1 MIVDE
6 TKNDY
11 ITVDYSTADT
21 ETVAG
26 LPTGVD
32 SEHEIEEISYQGTNQ
47 VSESE
52 NTGSKKAIQDQDLR
66 LINSYFK
73 EVGSEPLL
81 TPGEE
86 VEIASKIKRC
96 ESRSEKILKVI
107 EGIIG
112 RRLGNNGDR
121 TIREL
126 RKILNHRNRIYK
138 NGDLDKRL
146 KKLFSLLEANNIKAT
161 ELRNQFIKSNL
172 RLVASIA
179 KKYVGRGIPYLDLLQ
194 EGNLGLIKAVEK
206 FDYKRG
212 YRFSTY
218 ASWWITQSILRAS
231 LSQIKPV
238 RVPAYVLEKSSK
250 VRKIRND
257 LAKEMGR
264 QPLNKEVAD
273 KARMSEAN
281 ISWVLGDNDR
291 VLSLDTTLQGQNMS
305 FIDVF
310 ADPKSVPADSLIAAA
325 LLPKSL
331 ETALSMLNTRERE
344 VVKMRFGIGYE
355 NACTLDEVGK
365 RFSLT
370 RERIRQI
377 EKSALEKIKNSS
389 SATILKSMIEAYQ

>member
-1 MIVDE
+1 MDK
-6 TKNDY
+6 TKNY
-11 ITVDYSTADT
+11 YLTVDYSTADT

-26 LPTGVD
+26 LLPELEPDDG
-32 SEHEIEEISYQGTNQ
+32 IEELSAQGTDRI
-47 VSESE
+47 SESE
-52 NTGSKKAIQDQDLR
+52 GTSSKEQNQDLR
-66 LINSYFK
+66 LVISYFK
-73 EVGSEPLL
+73 EVGLEPLL
-81 TPGEE
+81 KPSEE
-86 VEIASKIKRC
+86 IEIASKIERC
-96 ESRSEKILKVI
+96 ESRSERILKTF
-107 EGIIG
+107 ERIIG
-112 RRLGNNGDR
+112 RRFANNGDR
-121 TIREL
+121 EIREL
-126 RKILNHRNRIYK
+126 RNTLDHRNRIGE
-138 NGDLDKRL
+138 NDDLNKRL
-146 KKLFSLLEANNIKAT
+146 KRLVNLLEANNFKAT
-161 ELRNQFIKSNL
+161 ELRNRFIKSNL

-231 LSQIKPV
+231 FTHGKTV

-264 QPLNKEVAD
+264 RPLNKEVAD
-273 KARMSEAN
+273 KAKMSEAN
-281 ISWVLGDNDR
+281 INWVLGDNDK
-291 VLSLDTTLQGQNMS
+291 VVSLDTTLQGQSMS
-305 FIDVF
+305 LIDVF

-331 ETALSMLNTRERE
+331 EAALSELNTRERE

-355 NACTLDEVGK
+355 NALTLDEVGK

-389 SATILKSMIEAYQ
+389 SGTILKSMIEAYQ

>member
-1 MIVDE
+1 MIMDE
-6 TKNDY
+6 TKNNY
-11 ITVDYSTADT
+11 VTVDYGVEDN
-21 ETVAG
+21 ETVG
-26 LPTGVD
+26 GFLTDTDYGD
-32 SEHEIEEISYQGTNQ
+32 EIEEIPYQGTNR

-52 NTGSKKAIQDQDLR
+52 NTSSKEQTQDQDLR
-66 LINSYFK
+66 LVNSYFR
-73 EVGSEPLL
+73 EVGLEPLL
-81 TPGEE
+81 TAGEE
-86 VEIASKIKRC
+86 IEIASQIERC
-96 ESRSEKILKVI
+96 ESRSEKILRVMEEI
-107 EGIIG
+107 VG
-112 RRLGNNGDR
+112 RRLGSNGDKA
-121 TIREL
+121 IEEL
-126 RKILNHRNRIYK
+126 RIILNHNRMYK
-138 NGDLDKRL
+138 NDVSNKRL
-146 KKLFSLLEANNIKAT
+146 NKLFKLLEANNTKAT
-161 ELRNQFIKSNL
+161 ELRNRFIKSNL

-194 EGNLGLIKAVEK
+194 EGNLGLIRAVEK

-231 LSQIKPV
+231 FSQVKTV
-238 RVPAYVLEKSSK
+238 RAPAYVLEKSSK

-264 QPLNKEVAD
+264 RPLNKEVAD

-281 ISWVLGDNDR
+281 INWVLGDNDR
-291 VLSLDTTLQGQNMS
+291 VLSLDTTLHGQNMNL
-305 FIDVF
+305 IDVF
-310 ADPKSVPADSLIAAA
+310 ADPKSVPVDSLIAAS

-331 ETALSMLNTRERE
+331 ESALSELNTRERE

-365 RFSLT
+365 RFNLT

-389 SATILKSMIEAYQ
+389 SGKILQSMIEAYQ

>member
-1 MIVDE
+1 MIME
-6 TKNDY
+6 KTKNY
-11 ITVDYSTADT
+11 YLTVDYSTVDT

-26 LPTGVD
+26 LPSDVESDDGN
-32 SEHEIEEISYQGTNQ
+32 EEISHQGTDG

-52 NTGSKKAIQDQDLR
+52 STTSKKQVQDQDLR
-66 LINSYFK
+66 LVNSYFK
-73 EVGSEPLL
+73 EVGLEPLL
-81 TPGEE
+81 KPSEE
-86 VEIASKIKRC
+86 IEIASKIERC
-96 ESRSEKILKVI
+96 ESRSEKILKTI

-121 TIREL
+121 AIREL
-126 RKILNHRNRIYK
+126 RNMLNNRSRIDENEK
-138 NGDLDKRL
+138 LAKRL
-146 KKLFSLLEANNIKAT
+146 EKLFNLLEANNLKAT
-161 ELRNQFIKSNL
+161 ELRNRFIKSNL

-179 KKYVGRGIPYLDLLQ
+179 RKYIGRGIPYLDLLQ

-231 LSQIKPV
+231 FTHGKTV

-250 VRKIRND
+250 IRRIRND

-264 QPLNKEVAD
+264 RPLNKEVAD
-273 KARMSEAN
+273 KAKMSEAN
-281 ISWVLGDNDR
+281 ISWVLGDNDK

-310 ADPKSVPADSLIAAA
+310 ADPKSVPADSLITAAS
-325 LLPKSL
+325 LPKSL
-331 ETALSMLNTRERE
+331 EAALSELNTRERE

-355 NACTLDEVGK
+355 NALTLDEVGK

-389 SATILKSMIEAYQ
+389 SGTILKSMIEAYQ